1 MPSIKGI
8 SFTDGIKIDSVD
20 AIKSVEIKAVDF
32 PDVSLSATP
41 EGDLEVDLTQQL
53 QSNFEVSIL
62 LSTIPKEDPVKQE
75 PPQLL
80 VNERIQD
87 VSGQDYLIATTMWVA
102 VHVFSTTP
110 LRYTVMCQNASEG
123 PITGN
128 WWL

>member
-8 SFTDGIKIDSVD
+8 SFADGIKIDATDTGRS
-20 AIKSVEIKAVDF
+20 IEIKAVDF

-41 EGDLEVDLTQQL
+41 EWDLEVDLTQQL
-53 QSNFEVSIL
+53 QSNFEASIL

-80 VNERIQD
+80 INERIEE
-87 VSGQDYLIATTMWVA
+87 VSGLDYLITTTMWVK
-102 VHVFSTTP
+102 VHVFSTSP
-110 LRYTVMCQNASEG
+110 LRYIVMCQNPGLG
-123 PITGN
+123 PITGD